1 MGGAMKDI
9 HEIREQVAV
18 FGGAGLSEQELLTLI
33 FGEECAQK
41 LLDGLTDTR
50 YLLIASEHELMQWG
64 LTAEQAHQFRM
75 TVRLV
80 LRLLLRVNYYDR
92 LQIREADQIYL
103 LLKPLIAEYP
113 YQEQFWVVVLDTKL
127 RVVSVK
133 RVALGTLD
141 SATLSPRE
149 VFHPAIQHCAACIIT
164 AHNHPSGNPIPSPE
178 DIAMAKRITEAG
190 ELIGIKHLD
199 HVVIGDDTF
208 HSLHRMGHI

>member
-1 MGGAMKDI
+1 MKDI
-9 HEIREQVAV
+9 HEIREHIAV
-18 FGGAGLSEQELLTLI
+18 FGGAGLPEQELLTLI
-33 FGEECAQK
+33 FGEDRAQK

-50 YLLIASEHELMQWG
+50 YLLVASEHELMRRG
-64 LTAEQAHQFRM
+64 LTPKQAYQFRM

-92 LQIREADQIYL
+92 PPIREPDHIYL

-113 YQEQFWVVVLDTKL
+113 YQEQFWVVALDTKM

-141 SATLSPRE
+141 NAILSPRE

-164 AHNHPSGNPIPSPE
+164 AHNHPSGNPTPSPE
-178 DIAMAKRITEAG
+178 DIALAKRITEAG
-190 ELIGIKHLD
+190 EIVGIKHLD
-199 HVVIGDDTF
+199 HLIIGDDTF
-208 HSLHRMGHI
+208 NSLHRMGHM